1 MRPAKRLA
9 ASLLVSAAALGAQS
23 ASALELITNGGF
35 EADGVDVYS
44 PDPITGWT
52 ASSAGIIGGAG
63 VIGAT
68 TSPGSGFAV
77 PGPASGGFY
86 AFLDAAQPSVNAI
99 SQTFSTIGVTAATL
113 SFKLFALDA
122 QGIGGTQTSTLD
134 YTNAP
139 NQYLRVDLLKSAA
152 GPFDT
157 GTSIVTNL
165 LSADGSPIAAYGD
178 YSFDLTPWLATG
190 GSYQLRFASVANAG
204 PLVVG
209 IDDVSLDVRPV
220 PEPSAWA
227 MLAAGLAALGF
238 TAQRRRRG

>member
-1 MRPAKRLA
+1 MRPAKQLA

-35 EADGVDVYS
+35 EADGVDIYS
-44 PDPITGWT
+44 PDPIAGWS
-52 ASSAGIIGGAG
+52 ASSDGIVGGAG

-77 PGPASGGFY
+77 PGPATGKFY
-86 AFLDAAQPSVNAI
+86 AFLDAAQPSANAI
-99 SQTFSTIGVTAATL
+99 IQTFTTVGVTAATL
-113 SFKLFALDA
+113 TFKLFSLDG
-122 QGIGGTQTSTLD
+122 QGVGGTQTSDLD
-134 YTNAP
+134 YTSFP
-139 NQYLRVDLLKSAA
+139 NQYLRVDLLKSGA

-157 GTSIVTNL
+157 GTSVVTNL
-165 LSADGSPIAAYGD
+165 LSTGGSPIGAYAD

-190 GSYQLRFASVANAG
+190 GTYQLRFANVGNAG

-220 PEPSAWA
+220 PEPSSWA
-227 MLAAGLAALGF
+227 MLAAGMAALGF
-238 TAQRRRRG
+238 VAHRRRS